1 MAAHFF
7 KGWHGHKCDHKPYI
21 YAGVVAGVV
30 GITRGII
37 NGPAEHNNGH
47 FGNDDKKL
55 GPTGHAILILFVA
68 ADLPFSFAADT
79 IILPYS
85 IYKQIEVCV

>member
-1 MAAHFF
+1 MALPNTIMAISGMMT
-7 KGWHGHKCDHKPYI
+7 K
-21 YAGVVAGVV
+21 
-30 GITRGII
+30 
-37 NGPAEHNNGH
+37 N
-47 FGNDDKKL
+47 L
-55 GPTGHAILILFVA
+55 GQQVRQFSFYLFA